1 MKPMPGIA
9 RIASHRFPI
18 PFTVFTH
25 GGEELPLQVRVRVE
39 REALRRRF
47 RRRRRRRHTR
57 CLLLLLRRRHL
68 LLLLSRQTFF
78 VEREEEELE
87 EDRKIGGGG
96 KKIHALLFFCAENA
110 STHHV
115 HPWLSV
121 RPVGRVGRGEKE
133 EEEEE
138 NATKKRKRNKSERA
152 RRRHP
157 RDDDD
162 EEEEEEEEEESP
174 LLEFLCRY
182 NSRDIVEK
190 LVLSKLDSTSVGMF
204 ARASKETRRVVN
216 ESRRWS
222 ATNRT
227 DRRFSTDLK
236 ARDIETK
243 DMLVY
248 ALEKNELQK
257 THRLVSFFAGRG
269 RFECVKY
276 LLEEEFRESWG
287 IKDRQ
292 NAFGTI
298 VAAKGGHFKCLK
310 YLVERGR
317 CALSERACAEA
328 CGIGSL
334 KILRYCRN
342 HFAPWNNRCL
352 ERASLG
358 GHKDIV
364 LFLLKHRAPIQSANP
379 AIFAAEGGHLDI
391 VEILYNHGGVL
402 FDERV
407 AEQAAEMGY
416 LDILKFIVEK
426 NLPWHWHSCMQACLQ
441 PSEYV
446 RDEYYDRIEEI
457 KARHVGVR
465 EWMNTILPMP
475 VETVINDNVDDEDS
489 MDDEEEEEEDEEEED
504 EEEEDEEE
512 DQEEDEQDE
521 DVVDGGE
528 I

>member
-1 MKPMPGIA
+1 MPGIA

-68 LLLLSRQTFF
+68 LLLLLSRQTFF

-87 EDRKIGGGG
+87 EDKKLEEEG
-96 KKIHALLFFCAENA
+96 KKYTRCFFFARKTHLLIMSIHGFPFVLLDALDE
-110 STHHV
+110 
-115 HPWLSV
+115 
-121 RPVGRVGRGEKE
+121 EKKEE

>member
-1 MKPMPGIA
+1 
-9 RIASHRFPI
+9 
-18 PFTVFTH
+18 
-25 GGEELPLQVRVRVE
+25 
-39 REALRRRF
+39 
-47 RRRRRRRHTR
+47 
-57 CLLLLLRRRHL
+57 
-68 LLLLSRQTFF
+68 
-78 VEREEEELE
+78 
-87 EDRKIGGGG
+87 
-96 KKIHALLFFCAENA
+96 
-110 STHHV
+110 
-115 HPWLSV
+115 
-121 RPVGRVGRGEKE
+121 
-133 EEEEE
+133 
-138 NATKKRKRNKSERA
+138 
-152 RRRHP
+152 
-157 RDDDD
+157 
-162 EEEEEEEEEESP
+162 
-174 LLEFLCRY
+174 
-182 NSRDIVEK
+182 
-190 LVLSKLDSTSVGMF
+190 
-204 ARASKETRRVVN
+204 
-216 ESRRWS
+216 
-222 ATNRT
+222 
-227 DRRFSTDLK
+227 LK

-243 DMLVY
+243 EMLRY

-416 LDILKFIVEK
+416 LDILKFIVER
-426 NLPWHWHSCMQACLQ
+426 NLPWHWHSCMQA
-441 PSEYV
+441 
-446 RDEYYDRIEEI
+446 
-457 KARHVGVR
+457 
-465 EWMNTILPMP
+465 
-475 VETVINDNVDDEDS
+475 
-489 MDDEEEEEEDEEEED
+489 
-504 EEEEDEEE
+504 
-512 DQEEDEQDE
+512 
-521 DVVDGGE
+521 
-528 I
+528 

>member
-1 MKPMPGIA
+1 MPGIA

-39 REALRRRF
+39 REALRRFR

-68 LLLLSRQTFF
+68 LLLLLSRQTFF

-87 EDRKIGGGG
+87 EDKKLEEEG
-96 KKIHALLFFCAENA
+96 KKYTRCFFFARKTHLLIMSIHGFPFVLLDALDE
-110 STHHV
+110 
-115 HPWLSV
+115 
-121 RPVGRVGRGEKE
+121 EKKE

-204 ARASKETRRVVN
+204 SRASKETRRVVN

-364 LFLLKHRAPIQSANP
+364 LFP
-379 AIFAAEGGHLDI
+379 
-391 VEILYNHGGVL
+391 
-402 FDERV
+402 
-407 AEQAAEMGY
+407 
-416 LDILKFIVEK
+416 
-426 NLPWHWHSCMQACLQ
+426 
-441 PSEYV
+441 
-446 RDEYYDRIEEI
+446 
-457 KARHVGVR
+457 
-465 EWMNTILPMP
+465 
-475 VETVINDNVDDEDS
+475 
-489 MDDEEEEEEDEEEED
+489 
-504 EEEEDEEE
+504 
-512 DQEEDEQDE
+512 
-521 DVVDGGE
+521 
-528 I
+528 

>member
-1 MKPMPGIA
+1 M
-9 RIASHRFPI
+9 
-18 PFTVFTH
+18 
-25 GGEELPLQVRVRVE
+25 EEE
-39 REALRRRF
+39 
-47 RRRRRRRHTR
+47 
-57 CLLLLLRRRHL
+57 
-68 LLLLSRQTFF
+68 
-78 VEREEEELE
+78 EEEELE
-87 EDRKIGGGG
+87 DKNWRREKNTRFFLRG
-96 KKIHALLFFCAENA
+96 KLILMSIHGFPFVLLDALDE
-110 STHHV
+110 
-115 HPWLSV
+115 
-121 RPVGRVGRGEKE
+121 EKK
-133 EEEEE
+133 EEEE
-138 NATKKRKRNKSERA
+138 NATKKRKRNKSECA

-204 ARASKETRRVVN
+204 SRASKETRRVVN

-358 GHKDIV
+358 GHKDNV

-489 MDDEEEEEEDEEEED
+489 MDDEEEEEDDEEEEDEEEED

>member
-1 MKPMPGIA
+1 MTKKNYL
-9 RIASHRFPI
+9 
-18 PFTVFTH
+18 
-25 GGEELPLQVRVRVE
+25 EEE
-39 REALRRRF
+39 DEE
-47 RRRRRRRHTR
+47 RRRRIYYHHFL
-57 CLLLLLRRRHL
+57 CG
-68 LLLLSRQTFF
+68 
-78 VEREEEELE
+78 
-87 EDRKIGGGG
+87 GGGG
-96 KKIHALLFFCAENA
+96 KKIRRKKQRRRKKETEEDERERRRKRRKRRLIMSIHGFPFVLLDALDE
-110 STHHV
+110 
-115 HPWLSV
+115 
-121 RPVGRVGRGEKE
+121 EKE
-133 EEEEE
+133 EAH
-138 NATKKRKRNKSERA
+138 NATKKRKRKSSRQ
-152 RRRHP
+152 HK
-157 RDDDD
+157 
-162 EEEEEEEEEESP
+162 EEEEEEGSP
-174 LLEFLCRY
+174 IFEFLCRY
-182 NSRDIVEK
+182 NRDIVEK
-190 LVLSKLDSTSVGMF
+190 LVLAKLDSTSVGMF
-204 ARASKETRRVVN
+204 SRASKETRRVVN

-243 DMLVY
+243 EMLRY

-416 LDILKFIVEK
+416 LDILKFIVER
-426 NLPWHWHSCMQACLQ
+426 NLPWH
-441 PSEYV
+441 
-446 RDEYYDRIEEI
+446 
-457 KARHVGVR
+457 
-465 EWMNTILPMP
+465 
-475 VETVINDNVDDEDS
+475 
-489 MDDEEEEEEDEEEED
+489 
-504 EEEEDEEE
+504 
-512 DQEEDEQDE
+512 
-521 DVVDGGE
+521 
-528 I
+528 